1 MELDNFI
8 GNVKQLDEAMMGL
21 LNANS
26 KLLNEE
32 TYSLWMAL
40 MMSIGMEP
48 DCTESYQTLAGY
60 QHITGS
66 GIDMDAYY
74 DFACLSPNIKWDP
87 ETDDEAEEQYDDL
100 SDELLDAYC
109 DVSDGLPDGKYYVYA
124 YHNIDSKL
132 RADTQVGFT
141 DTIWWP
147 SQDPKYRDK
156 GWGYAQSHLPVE
168 VRDGRIQCFCD
179 LAHMIQDAHARSG
192 YWGTFFEGV
201 EFNKQLNGFEVCVGS

>member
-1 MELDNFI
+1 MEFI
-8 GNVKQLDEAMMGL
+8 KHVEQLDEAMMSL
-21 LNANS
+21 LNADS

-74 DFACLSPNIKWDP
+74 DFAYLSPNIKWDP

-100 SDELLDAYC
+100 SDELINAYH
-109 DVSDGLPDGKYYVYA
+109 DVAEGLPDGKYYVYA
-124 YHNIDSKL
+124 RHTFEQKL
-132 RADTQVGFT
+132 VADAQVGFT
-141 DTIWWP
+141 DTIWWED
-147 SQDPKYRDK
+147 QDPKYK

-168 VRDGRIQCFCD
+168 VRDGEIQCYCD
-179 LAHMIQDAHARSG
+179 LANMIQDAHARSG

-201 EFNKQLNGFEVCVGS
+201 EFNEQLNGFEVCVGS

>member
-60 QHITGS
+60 QHI
-66 GIDMDAYY
+66 
-74 DFACLSPNIKWDP
+74 
-87 ETDDEAEEQYDDL
+87 
-100 SDELLDAYC
+100 
-109 DVSDGLPDGKYYVYA
+109 
-124 YHNIDSKL
+124 
-132 RADTQVGFT
+132 
-141 DTIWWP
+141 
-147 SQDPKYRDK
+147 
-156 GWGYAQSHLPVE
+156 SH
-168 VRDGRIQCFCD
+168 
-179 LAHMIQDAHARSG
+179 
-192 YWGTFFEGV
+192 
-201 EFNKQLNGFEVCVGS
+201 